1 MLRVSGPHVDL
12 KRVDVRRLNPLN
24 QLASFIT
31 EKSRYEPSQHATTV
45 HRSVEARTA
54 ALGETLC
61 SVGDSAQRPLT
72 HHQHWPRHKG
82 AGLH

>member
-31 EKSRYEPSQHATTV
+31 EKSRYEPSQLVNTV
-45 HRSVEARTA
+45 KSQHLA
-54 ALGETLC
+54 AAG
-61 SVGDSAQRPLT
+61 V
-72 HHQHWPRHKG
+72 PRAPG
-82 AGLH
+82 